1 MRLLPLLS
9 LGQAYYLPGNNRG
22 ERRILLDRLEKIL
35 INIDLE
41 KGYERLTQRERKI
54 INLYYLEG
62 YKDEEIAKIYGVCR
76 QSVNESRQKGIKK
89 LKYF

>member
-1 MRLLPLLS
+1 M
-9 LGQAYYLPGNNRG
+9 Y
-22 ERRILLDRLEKIL
+22 RLENIL

-41 KGYERLTQRERKI
+41 KGYERLTKRERNI
-54 INLYYLEG
+54 ISLYYLEG

-76 QSVNESRQKGIKK
+76 QSVNETRQKGIKK

>member
-1 MRLLPLLS
+1 
-9 LGQAYYLPGNNRG
+9 
-22 ERRILLDRLEKIL
+22 LDRLKNIL
-35 INIDLE
+35 GEVDM
-41 KGYERLTQRERKI
+41 ERSYQLLTPRERKI

>member
-1 MRLLPLLS
+1 M
-9 LGQAYYLPGNNRG
+9 
-22 ERRILLDRLEKIL
+22 DRLKNIL
-35 INIDLE
+35 GEVDM
-41 KGYERLTQRERKI
+41 ERSYQLLTPRERKI